1 MILGVPSLSTMI
13 VSPARL
19 QAITQKLAQEPDFL
33 RIKKLL
39 IYACTQIWQS
49 DLEQIQAIDLAPLLQ
64 TLLDNTSTPEHL
76 QTYLHTVVGT
86 LNKASDYARIA
97 ETLIAH
103 ITPLYP
109 TPCLTPVHADAS
121 QYRDRYSSIVTA
133 LNHHPEQIRIKKLL
147 VLACRN
153 EWVSDRTRLA
163 EVSWMELIQDLH
175 RLAPTLDSLQVILS
189 GRVKKLSKPEE
200 YRCVASQVIQAMQ
213 MLYDTPP
220 VPETQFSS
228 TTDATEFLSGE
239 FLSELTNHELSSPAQ
254 PSSQTSPPAVE
265 IPPVAVPLRLTQ
277 SVEAIDLFDVRL
289 ELMQYSNPLR
299 LKILL
304 FSLLHEIFTAT
315 FDQHLILK
323 GYELDE
329 SLRIMLQTYK
339 QFDDLTT
346 RLMQTATQLDPA
358 GDYGAVA
365 QTILRSVKPLYSNE
379 PVAEAISVARE
390 GVTGL
395 MRSTVMSDGLTRPEY
410 S

>member
-1 MILGVPSLSTMI
+1 MI

-49 DLEQIQAIDLAPLLQ
+49 DPEQIQAIELAPLLQ
-64 TLLDNTSTPEHL
+64 TLLNNTSTPERL
-76 QTYLHTVVGT
+76 QTHLHTVVGT

-109 TPCLTPVHADAS
+109 TPCLIPVHADAS
-121 QYRDRYSSIVTA
+121 QYQDRYSSIATA
-133 LNHHPEQIRIKKLL
+133 LNHNSEQVRIKKLL
-147 VLACRN
+147 ILSCRN
-153 EWVSDRTRLA
+153 EWMSDRTRLA
-163 EVSWMELIQDLH
+163 EVSWIELIQELH
-175 RLAPTLDSLQVILS
+175 RLAPTLASLQVILS

-200 YRCVASQVIQAMQ
+200 YRCIASQVIQAMQ
-213 MLYDTPP
+213 MLYDAPP
-220 VPETQFSS
+220 VAETQFSS
-228 TTDATEFLSGE
+228 TTDTTEFLSGE
-239 FLSELTNHELSSPAQ
+239 FLSGVLSHGLSSQ
-254 PSSQTSPPAVE
+254 SQTSAQASTPAIE
-265 IPPVAVPLRLTQ
+265 IPPVVVPLRLTQ
-277 SVEAIDLFDVRL
+277 PVEAIDLFDVRL

-346 RLMQTATQLDPA
+346 KLTQTATQLDSA

-365 QTILRSVKPLYSNE
+365 QTILRTVKPLYSTNPAVE
-379 PVAEAISVARE
+379 RESVSRE
-390 GVTGL
+390 GATGL
-395 MRSTVMSDGLTRPEY
+395 MRSTVISDGLTRPEY